1 MKSGIMQ
8 SMISKCVLP
17 LSVMMLGW
25 PAVAHS
31 ATVYI
36 AVEPASKFDEDIDV
50 VTKFLVP
57 NGLNALNLSAC
68 QHSYRTKLETTP
80 SDQELEQFIPGIHDV
95 MVDAAVRYCN
105 KEMPIWL
112 SAKQAEVRGNLKGEL
127 GISNAAKL
135 SNLLADAVAAMEKVD
150 VSVRQG
156 ETAGAAVDRAVG
168 GTMSW
173 EREFNLKFSKF
184 MATPSNKNLWGLVE
198 RYQAQ
203 LAIEF
208 ESSEKGSASVLLLA
222 LSHAQQAAN
231 EYAESEGFGPP
242 YP

>member
-95 MVDAAVRYCN
+95 
-105 KEMPIWL
+105 MPIWL